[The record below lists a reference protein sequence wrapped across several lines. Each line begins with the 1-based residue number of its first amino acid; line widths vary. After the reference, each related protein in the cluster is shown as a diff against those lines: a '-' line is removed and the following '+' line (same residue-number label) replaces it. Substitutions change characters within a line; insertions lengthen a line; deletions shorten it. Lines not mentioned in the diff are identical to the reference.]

1 MPARLH
7 PRVPWD
13 AGRYAGVRRC
23 GVTREPPSSVLWVMM
38 SEIANDADD
47 AELYGRVAQELIWLP
62 LPW

>member
-1 MPARLH
+1 
-7 PRVPWD
+7 
-13 AGRYAGVRRC
+13 
-23 GVTREPPSSVLWVMM
+23 MM